1 MRATSRFR
9 CYLTPMAL
17 LQSKCHT
24 LEAEPDDVL
33 ELAAARRLAAGG
45 GGRMIRE
52 GAGLSL
58 NDVGRACGIHAS
70 TVLRWERAERRPRG
84 LPALLYVR
92 LMRDLADPKRGA
104 GR

>member
-1 MRATSRFR
+1 MRDISRLR
-9 CYLTPMAL
+9 CYLTSMAL
-17 LQSKCHT
+17 LQSNCHT
-24 LEAEPDDVL
+24 PEAEPADVL

-70 TVLRWERAERRPRG
+70 TVLRWERGERRPRG

-92 LMRDLADPKRGA
+92 LMRDLAAPRFGSA
-104 GR
+104 R